1 MEQFHPSPALHIQG
15 EFHIRYPQQRFFG
28 SLFAVARRNFKG
40 HGQMAFFSRWHKTR
54 FKIIVGTGSGRVVYP
69 GPHQRAVVLL
79 VRQINTDKGIQEDP
93 FIAAFVI
100 IGHINA
106 ELDFIF

>member
-15 EFHIRYPQQRFFG
+15 EFHIRYPQQRFFR
-28 SLFAVARRNFKG
+28 SLFAVARRHLKG
-40 HGQMAFFSRWHKTR
+40 HGQMAFLSRRHQARLKV
-54 FKIIVGTGSGRVVYP
+54 IVGAGRSRVVHS

-79 VRQINTDKGIQEDP
+79 VRQIDADKGVQKDP

-100 IGHINA
+100 IRHIYA
-106 ELDFIF
+106 ELDFVF